1 MNIAERLFGKFMYWT
16 ALVKKTTTVSNR
28 ELYPNSPLSE
38 AEKHPDFQVTS
49 CYHFDTTNVNFAY
62 IGSE

>member
-28 ELYPNSPLSE
+28 ELYPNSPLSK
-38 AEKHPDFQVTS
+38 AEKHPNFRVTA
-49 CYHFDTTNVNFAY
+49 CHQNDTTNVDFAY
-62 IGSE
+62 TESE

>member
-1 MNIAERLFGKFMYWT
+1 MYWT

-38 AEKHPDFQVTS
+38 AEKYRQGQGDIVSPK
-49 CYHFDTTNVNFAY
+49 
-62 IGSE
+62 